1 MPFETPITI
10 RDTIQ
15 RIQQREYLLPGIQRE
30 FVWQPD
36 QICRLFDSLVRGY
49 PIGSFLFWRVNEEH
63 KADYQFYEFIRD
75 YHEQGARHNPKA
87 SLLPAGGLTAAGVR
101 LSLRRARISSRRA
114 PASVPRAK
122 ATFDCRRSTR
132 ARTSTKQSAGSAR
145 RSGKLIE

>member
-36 QICRLFDSLVRGY
+36 QIYRLFDSLVRRY

-63 KADYQFYEFIRD
+63 KADY
-75 YHEQGARHNPKA
+75 
-87 SLLPAGGLTAAGVR
+87 
-101 LSLRRARISSRRA
+101 
-114 PASVPRAK
+114 
-122 ATFDCRRSTR
+122 
-132 ARTSTKQSAGSAR
+132 
-145 RSGKLIE
+145 